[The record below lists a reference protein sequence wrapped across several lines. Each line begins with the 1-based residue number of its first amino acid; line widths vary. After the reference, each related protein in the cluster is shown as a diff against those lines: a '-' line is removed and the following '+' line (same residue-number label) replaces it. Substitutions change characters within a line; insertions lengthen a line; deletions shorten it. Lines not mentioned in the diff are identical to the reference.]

1 MLRERIYGIPM
12 LTANYDTLT
21 LEHLTGVVG
30 KKWTTF
36 PDCIG
41 AFIAEMDFGTAP
53 SVIEALRET
62 VDNGF
67 FGYLPDALEQGLA
80 VACADWYRDN
90 TDWQVPADRIH
101 SMPDVLRGLE
111 ITLKHFAPKGGK
123 VIVPTP
129 AYMPFLFVPTM
140 NDREIVQVPML
151 QVDGRWEYDF
161 AAIDAA
167 FADGGEVLI
176 FCNPFNPIGRV
187 MTRDEM
193 VTISEIV
200 ERHGGRVFSDEIHA
214 PIIYAGH
221 RHVPYA
227 SISDDAAGHTITAIA
242 ASKAWNLAGLKCAQ
256 IVLSNDADVA
266 TWEADGKWAGH
277 GASTLGVIAS
287 IAAYNTGQDWL
298 RDVIDYLDGNR
309 RYLADAVND
318 LLPGVRYA
326 MPEGT
331 YLAWLDFRD
340 TGLDG
345 DISTFFREK
354 AQVATVD
361 GSACGVAGERCV
373 RFNFA
378 MPRPLLQQA
387 VQQMSTA
394 IHAM

>member
-1 MLRERIYGIPM
+1 M

-53 SVIEALRET
+53 SVIQALRET

-80 VACADWYRDN
+80 AACADWYRHN
-90 TDWQVPADRIH
+90 TDWEVPADRVH
-101 SMPDVLRGLE
+101 SMPDVLKGLE
-111 ITLKHFAPKGGK
+111 ITLTHYAPKGGT

-129 AYMPFLFVPTM
+129 AYMPFLFVPKM
-140 NDREIVQVPML
+140 HDREIVQVPML
-151 QVDGRWEYDF
+151 QDNGRWEYDLD
-161 AAIDAA
+161 AIDAA
-167 FADGGEVLI
+167 FAAGGEVLVV
-176 FCNPFNPIGRV
+176 CNPFNPIGRV

-193 VTISEIV
+193 LAISEV
-200 ERHGGRVFSDEIHA
+200 VDRHGGRVFSDEIHA
-214 PIIYAGH
+214 PIIYAEH

-227 SISDDAAGHTITAIA
+227 SISEVAAGHTITAMA

-256 IVLSNDADVA
+256 MVLSNDADVA
-266 TWEADGKWAGH
+266 IWESDGAWSAH

-287 IAAYNTGQDWL
+287 IAAFNTGQEWL
-298 RDVIDYLDGNR
+298 QGVIDYLDGNR
-309 RYLADAVND
+309 RFLAGAVSD
-318 LLPGVRYA
+318 LLPGVSYT

-331 YLAWLDFRD
+331 YLAWLDFRE

-354 AQVATVD
+354 ARVAIVD
-361 GSACGVAGERCV
+361 GSACGEVGQRCV

-378 MPRPLLQQA
+378 LPRPLLEQA
-387 VQQMSTA
+387 VQQMSSA
-394 IHAM
+394 IKAV

>member
-1 MLRERIYGIPM
+1 M

-53 SVIEALRET
+53 SVIQAMRET

-80 VACADWYRDN
+80 TACADWYRDH
-90 TDWQVPADRIH
+90 TDWVVPSDRVH
-101 SMPDVLRGLE
+101 SMPDVLKGLE
-111 ITLKHFAPKGGK
+111 ITLKHYAPRGGK

-129 AYMPFLFVPTM
+129 AYMPFLFVPAKHH
-140 NDREIVQVPML
+140 REVVQVPML
-151 QVDGRWEYDF
+151 QIDGRWEYDLD
-161 AAIDAA
+161 AIDAA
-167 FADGGEVLI
+167 FADGGEVLVL
-176 FCNPFNPIGRV
+176 CNPFNPIGRV
-187 MTRDEM
+187 MTRDELLK
-193 VTISEIV
+193 ISEIV
-200 ERHGGRVFSDEIHA
+200 DRHGGRVFSDEIHA
-214 PIIYAGH
+214 PIIYSEH
-221 RHVPYA
+221 RHIPYA
-227 SISDDAAGHTITAIA
+227 SISETAAEHTITAMA

-256 IVLSNDADVA
+256 IVLSNDADVE
-266 TWEADGKWAGH
+266 TWAAEGSWTAH

-287 IAAYNTGQDWL
+287 IAAYNSGQEWL
-298 RDVIDYLDGNR
+298 QGVIDYLDGNR
-309 RYLADAVND
+309 RFLADAVRD
-318 LLPGVRYA
+318 LLPGVSYA

-354 AQVATVD
+354 ARVAIVD
-361 GSACGVAGERCV
+361 GSACGEVGQRCV

-378 MPRPLLQQA
+378 LPRPLLEQA
-387 VQQMSTA
+387 VQQMSAA
-394 IHAM
+394 IRAV

>member
-1 MLRERIYGIPM
+1 M

-53 SVIEALRET
+53 SVIQALRET

-80 VACADWYRDN
+80 TACADWYRDN
-90 TDWQVPADRIH
+90 TDWEVPADRVH
-101 SMPDVLRGLE
+101 SMPDVLKGLE
-111 ITLKHFAPKGGK
+111 ITLKHYAPKGGK

-140 NDREIVQVPML
+140 HNRDIVQVPML
-151 QVDGRWEYDF
+151 QVDGRWEYDLE
-161 AAIDAA
+161 AIDAV
-167 FADGGEVLI
+167 FADDGEVLVL
-176 FCNPFNPIGRV
+176 CNPFNPIGRV
-187 MTRDEM
+187 MTRDELLA
-193 VTISEIV
+193 ISEIV

-214 PIIYAGH
+214 PIIYAEH
-221 RHVPYA
+221 RHIPYA
-227 SISDDAAGHTITAIA
+227 SISDVAAGHTITAMA

-256 IVLSNDADVA
+256 IVLSNDADVE
-266 TWEADGKWAGH
+266 TWAAEGAWTAH

-287 IAAYNTGQDWL
+287 IAAFNTGQEWL
-298 RDVIDYLDGNR
+298 QGVIDYLDGNR
-309 RYLADAVND
+309 RFLAEAMSD
-318 LLPGVRYA
+318 LLPGVAYT

-331 YLAWLDFRD
+331 YLAWLDFRE

-354 AQVATVD
+354 ARVAIID
-361 GSACGVAGERCV
+361 GSACGEVGQRCV

-378 MPRPLLQQA
+378 LPRPLLEQA

-394 IHAM
+394 IKSV

>member
-1 MLRERIYGIPM
+1 M

-53 SVIEALRET
+53 SVIQALRQT

-67 FGYLPDALEQGLA
+67 FGYLPTALELGLA
-80 VACADWYRDN
+80 EACANWYRDN
-90 TDWQVPADRIH
+90 TDWAVPAERIH
-101 SMPDVLRGLE
+101 SLPDVLKGLE
-111 ITLKHFAPKGGK
+111 ITLKLFAPRGGK

-140 NDREIVQVPML
+140 NQRDIIQLPML
-151 QVDGRWEYDF
+151 QVDGRWEYDLE
-161 AAIDAA
+161 ALDAA
-167 FADGGEVLI
+167 FADGGEVLVL
-176 FCNPFNPIGRV
+176 CNPFNPIGRV
-187 MTRDEM
+187 MTREEM
-193 VTISEIV
+193 LQISQIV

-227 SISDDAAGHTITAIA
+227 SISEEAAGHTITAIA

-256 IVLSNDADVA
+256 IVLSNDTDVA
-266 TWEADGKWAGH
+266 TWETDGMWAGH
-277 GASTLGVIAS
+277 GASTLGVIGS
-287 IAAYNTGQDWL
+287 IAAYTTGQEWL
-298 RDVIDYLDGNR
+298 DSVIEYLDGNR
-309 RYLADAVND
+309 RLLATAVED
-318 LLPGVRYA
+318 LLPGVTYA

-331 YLAWLDFRD
+331 YLAWLDFRE

-354 AQVATVD
+354 ARVAIVD
-361 GSACGVAGERCV
+361 GSACGEVGQRCV

-378 MPRPLLQQA
+378 LPRPLLEQA
-387 VQQMSTA
+387 IQQMSA
-394 IHAM
+394 AVRAV

>member
-1 MLRERIYGIPM
+1 M

-53 SVIEALRET
+53 SVIQALRET

-80 VACADWYRDN
+80 AACADWYQDN
-90 TDWQVPADRIH
+90 TDWVVPAERIH
-101 SMPDVLRGLE
+101 SIPDVLKGLE

-129 AYMPFLFVPTM
+129 AYMPFLFVPKIH
-140 NDREIVQVPML
+140 DREIVEVPML
-151 QVDGRWEYDF
+151 HTDDRWAYDL

-167 FADGGEVLI
+167 FANGGEVLVL
-176 FCNPFNPIGRV
+176 CNPYNPIGRV

-193 VTISEIV
+193 LDISEIV

-214 PIIYAGH
+214 PIVYAEH
-221 RHVPYA
+221 RHIPYA
-227 SISDDAAGHTITAIA
+227 SISDTAAGHAITAIA

-256 IVLSNDADVA
+256 IVLSNDADVE
-266 TWEADGKWAGH
+266 TWDVDGKWAGH

-287 IAAYNTGQDWL
+287 IAAYTTGQEWL
-298 RDVIDYLDGNR
+298 DGVIDYLDGNR
-309 RYLADAVND
+309 RFLASAVGD
-318 LLPGVRYA
+318 LLPGVSYT

-354 AQVATVD
+354 ARVAIVD
-361 GSACGVAGERCV
+361 GSACGEVGQRCV

-378 MPRPLLQQA
+378 LPQPLLEQA